1 MAIACT
7 QAERDTLAEAIKSG
21 ISRVQYTDKLVVYES
36 SAVMRSILAE
46 MDEYLDGASAAPRQ
60 SRAAYSRE

>member
-7 QAERDTLAEAIKSG
+7 QAERDTLAAAIKSG
-21 ISRVQYTDKLVVYES
+21 IARVQYTDKMVVYES

-46 MDEYLDGASAAPRQ
+46 MDEYLAGANAPTSYQRV
-60 SRAAYSRE
+60 SFSRE

>member
-7 QAERDTLAEAIKSG
+7 QAERDALAEAIKSG
-21 ISRVQYTDKLVVYES
+21 ISRVAYADKTVTYES

-46 MDEYLDGASAAPRQ
+46 MDEYLLGSSATTSYR
-60 SRAAYSRE
+60 RITFRRE